1 VSGAP
6 HLCHHEIVSLSRRPT
21 PGLAALALLAA
32 GACSNALNY
41 VDPSGPRYTGHFAG
55 MDADPALRIITFNIK
70 FSREIDRAIELFQ
83 ENHDLQD
90 PDIIALQ
97 EMNNAGVDRI
107 ARALGMNYVYYP
119 SAFSRQAA
127 GDFGNALLVKG
138 TIESDHKVLLPHA
151 SRFGHM
157 LRAAVAADVVVDG
170 IRLRAYSVHLETPFE
185 ITASQRRDQAR
196 AILDDAAG
204 YRGPVVIAGDFNSR
218 DVVGEV
224 FGRAGFQWVTRDAG
238 HTISFFSWDRVFVR
252 GLTLKA
258 PPRRGIVLDNNG
270 ASDHLPV
277 WAEVLPQGAVVPVV
291 TNP

>member
-1 VSGAP
+1 VR
-6 HLCHHEIVSLSRRPT
+6 LFSLPRL
-21 PGLAALALLAA
+21 GLVAFALLGA

-41 VDPSGPRYTGHFAG
+41 ADPAGPRYTGHFAG
-55 MDADPALRIITFNIK
+55 IDADPALRIVTFNIK

-83 ENHDLQD
+83 KNHDLQN

-119 SAFSRQAA
+119 SAFHPQAS

-138 TIESDHKVLLPHA
+138 TIESDHKVLLPHT
-151 SRFGHM
+151 SRFQHL
-157 LRAAVAADVVVDG
+157 LRAAVSADVVVDG
-170 IRLRAYSVHLETPFE
+170 IRMRAYSVHLETPFQ

-196 AILDDAAG
+196 VILDDAAG

-218 DVVGEV
+218 DVVGDV

-238 HTISFFSWDRVFVR
+238 HTISLFSWDHVFVR

-258 PPRRGIVLDNNG
+258 PPRRGIVLNNNG

-277 WAEVLPQGAVVPVV
+277 WAEMLPQGAIVPVV
-291 TNP
+291 TSP